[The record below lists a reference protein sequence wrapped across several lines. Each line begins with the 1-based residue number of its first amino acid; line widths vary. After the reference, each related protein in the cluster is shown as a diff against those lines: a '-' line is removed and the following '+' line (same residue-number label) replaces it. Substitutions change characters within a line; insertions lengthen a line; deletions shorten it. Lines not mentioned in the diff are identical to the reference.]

1 MPVSKAKLES
11 NARYR
16 EKQAFIQIRVTDEA
30 RERYKQAAENDGKSL
45 NAMVIAAIEEYI
57 TNHGL

>member
-1 MPVSKAKLES
+1 MATEAVKKAVKK
-11 NARYR
+11 Y
-16 EKQAFIQIRVTDEA
+16 QAEQDHIKTHVPKGHKD
-30 RERYKQAAENDGKSL
+30 RYKQAAENDGKSL